1 MPITEYAVAAF
12 FVAVALFG
20 VVDAIRTPLV
30 IKRYYRDQSFVSN
43 GKKVLSENSDARV
56 LDGMYTEHY
65 YSQRT
70 SGVSQFKS
78 WSVDRRKFTLSK
90 ASRKRNRAPWSVT
103 VVEGDFSKLSCLILP
118 TIVPE
123 AIAYIGNGENID
135 FESDL
140 EIANRYHIATNRE
153 ATVRSAITGEVRDF
167 LLQPHVL
174 FIEVTDKQLIMR
186 RNWADHE
193 ILDRLKQ
200 ELKIATQLKEQLIA

>member
-1 MPITEYAVAAF
+1 M
-12 FVAVALFG
+12 
-20 VVDAIRTPLV
+20 
-30 IKRYYRDQSFVSN
+30 
-43 GKKVLSENSDARV
+43 
-56 LDGMYTEHY
+56 
-65 YSQRT
+65 
-70 SGVSQFKS
+70 
-78 WSVDRRKFTLSK
+78 SK